1 MIRNRLC
8 EVCELPSTI
17 EDDLREDAAGTSDF
31 FCSEECKHYA
41 TWRGKIFGGIVA
53 IFFGVILFT
62 PLLFISIVLI
72 AGGGYA
78 IKMGI
83 DHSKIMITTG
93 KFAPTKRN

>member
-1 MIRNRLC
+1 MIRRRLC
-8 EVCELPSTI
+8 EICERPSTKNH
-17 EDDLREDAAGTSDF
+17 DLGVDTKDF
-31 FCSEECKHYA
+31 FCSDECKHYA

>member
-8 EVCELPSTI
+8 EVCESPSTK
-17 EDDLREDAAGTSDF
+17 EHNLTEAEGTADF

-72 AGGGYA
+72 AGGVYA

-83 DHSKIMITTG
+83 DHSKIKITTG
-93 KFAPTKRN
+93 KFTPKKSK